1 MIAAF
6 SNRPPC
12 RNMSQI
18 QATGAFSAERQHL
31 TLRTDFPLTARER
44 SFALRTFDGK
54 VCPTP
59 AIHRSPEKGRSGG
72 EPTFPICPAWDA
84 QAEKQTFTHWR

>member
-44 SFALRTFDGK
+44 SFALLTFDGE
-54 VCPTP
+54 VCPEADP
-59 AIHRSPEKGRSGG
+59 QDGRARALS
-72 EPTFPICPAWDA
+72 
-84 QAEKQTFTHWR
+84 

>member
-54 VCPTP
+54 VCPEADFHAGTTVRPSLGGDQSFDGPFGAAAETP
-59 AIHRSPEKGRSGG
+59 AGSSG
-72 EPTFPICPAWDA
+72 
-84 QAEKQTFTHWR
+84 